1 MSTTEKRIELSSRH
15 YDDIMDILDN
25 FDFGKVHDTMYH
37 LDWRWY
43 DEDNG
48 NPFQSDDAEMKVGMV
63 PPNESRLRRVARELL
78 VSAAK
83 GALDNETEYTSST
96 GGFRAEAHYDPEL
109 GKKDLYLRLS
119 FVVTDWDNYE

>member
-1 MSTTEKRIELSSRH
+1 
-15 YDDIMDILDN
+15 MDILEN
-25 FDFGKVHDTMYH
+25 FDFGKALDTMYH

-48 NPFQSDDAEMKVGMV
+48 NPFQGDDSKMKVSTVFPSENRM
-63 PPNESRLRRVARELL
+63 RRVARKLL
-78 VSAAK
+78 ISAAK
-83 GALDNETEYTSST
+83 GALDNETEYTSAT
-96 GGFRAEAHYDPEL
+96 GGLRAEAHYDPEL